1 MFSADYHI
9 HTGFSIDS
17 DAPMEA
23 MLLSAINKGMNEIA
37 FTDHVDY
44 DSKYYPEPDYDSYM
58 PVFNELKEKYKDDIN
73 IVFGVEIGLENKWA
87 DKINALTAK
96 YPFDFIIG
104 SSHCVLTKDLY
115 FDQKEYFGGRTKKE
129 AYTTYF
135 DELYKNIQTCHD
147 FCVYGHIDFVS
158 RYGMYEDNSLNYSEY
173 KDITDKCLIALIDKG
188 KGIEINTSGF
198 RYGINGTYPSMD
210 ILKRYR
216 ELGGEII
223 TAGSDS
229 HRPEDTADHIDYAY
243 DMMRAAGFRYVS
255 VFRNRKPE
263 FIKL

>member
-9 HTGFSIDS
+9 HTSFSIDGE
-17 DAPMEA
+17 APMEE
-23 MLLSAINKGMNEIA
+23 MLLSAIDKGMNEIA

-44 DSKYYPEPDYDSYM
+44 DPKYYPEPDYESYI
-58 PVFNELKEKYKDDIN
+58 PVFNKLKDKYKDKIN
-73 IVFGVEIGLENKWA
+73 IVFGVEIGLENQWA
-87 DKINALTAK
+87 DKINAITAK

-115 FDQKEYFGGRTKKE
+115 FDRNEYFEKKTKEE
-129 AYTTYF
+129 AYSIYF
-135 DELYKNIQTCHD
+135 EELYKNIQSCND
-147 FCVYGHIDFVS
+147 FNIYGHIDFVS
-158 RYGMYEDNSLNYSEY
+158 RYGIYKDNSIKY
-173 KDITDKCLIALIDKG
+173 KDYSDLIDKCLISLISKG

-198 RYGINGTYPSMD
+198 RYGINSTYPSLE

-229 HRPEDTADHIDYAY
+229 HRPKDVADHIEHAY
-243 DMMRAAGFRYVS
+243 CMMKEAGFKYVS